1 MQQYEL
7 TLVLNNSLDEK
18 ARKEV
23 LDSVA
28 KNFSDLKKQDLWGVR
43 GLTYPIKHQ
52 DKAFYAYFEFEAE
65 SGQINSLDK
74 TIKLNEDIIRHLLV
88 KVLKAKKPKKV
99 KVKLDSEAKPAIESE
114 EETLKKS

>member
-7 TLVLNNSLDEK
+7 TLILNNSLDEK
-18 ARKEV
+18 VRKEV

-28 KNFSDLKKQDLWGVR
+28 KNFSNLKKQDLWGVR
-43 GLTYPIKHQ
+43 GLAYKINHQ
-52 DKAFYAYFEFEAE
+52 DKGFYAYYEFEAD

-99 KVKLDSEAKPAIESE
+99 KTGMDAQAKSDLEPEKEES
-114 EETLKKS
+114 KG